1 MNNLFDTFRLF
12 ILCIILAAC
21 TVVVEPGA
29 DSAVIEMTRPLET
42 VLPSPTLAGPTP
54 FPTATAVPPNTHTPM
69 PSPTKSAFVN
79 LTRQP
84 ETPETTI
91 VTPTPYEPAPTNP
104 PPPTAIQTNHRQGGS
119 QAVVSDDGRFIT
131 FLSRGQLTDNAHSDL
146 AVFMRDMETGL
157 IHLINVNQKGQA
169 TYHDVYDVAMSGNG
183 RVFAY
188 FSFDGDIVAGD
199 TVMCGGGAHAVS
211 CEDLFIY
218 DADTD
223 STEMVALGRGQGL
236 GADYTM
242 GLSTNGRYV
251 ALGHQNNLL
260 LHDRQTKQSEFILA
274 TVDGEDP
281 NSYSFAPSLSADGR
295 FIAFVSRAS
304 NLVPRDTNEQ
314 ADVFVLDRD
323 TGQIERVS
331 VAPDGTEADGP
342 SGAEPAHEMVSGK
355 TDISADGR
363 FITFASAASNLTSE
377 PGLMCEDYRGYTRP
391 CYNTYLHDR
400 EVDET
405 ILLSHGGN
413 GDSLNP
419 SLSADGRFVLFGSTA
434 TNLLAS
440 DLPACTSPSV
450 LNCSRIYLY
459 ERAQGTLTMVNPEA
473 NGASWGGDLSADGR
487 YLTFTSNA
495 TNLTLD
501 DSDDNFDVFRYDRE
515 SGQIERISVVP

>member
-1 MNNLFDTFRLF
+1 MNLFVTVRLF

-21 TVVVEPGA
+21 TVAVEPGV
-29 DSAVIEMTRPLET
+29 DSAVIEVTRPLET
-42 VLPSPTLAGPTP
+42 ALPSPTLVEPTP
-54 FPTATAVPPNTHTPM
+54 FPTATANVPI
-69 PSPTKSAFVN
+69 PSPTNPPSVN
-79 LTRQP
+79 LTRPP
-84 ETPETTI
+84 ELTRLPQTPETTL
-91 VTPTPYEPAPTNP
+91 VTPTHVATPINT
-104 PPPTAIQTNHRQGGS
+104 PPPTVTPVNRRQGGN
-119 QAVVSDDGRFIT
+119 QAVISDDGRFIT

-188 FSFDGDIVAGD
+188 FSFDGDIVAD
-199 TVMCGGGAHAVS
+199 DAVMCGEGTYAVS

-218 DADTD
+218 DADAD

-242 GLSTNGRYV
+242 GLSADGRYV

-260 LHDRQTKQSEFILA
+260 LYDRQTKQSEFILA

-281 NSYSFAPSLSADGR
+281 NSYSFAPSLAADGR

-304 NLVPRDTNEQ
+304 NLVFHDTNEQ

-331 VAPDGTEADGP
+331 VATDGTEADGP
-342 SGAEPAHEMVSGK
+342 SGAEPAHEMVNGK

-363 FITFASAASNLTSE
+363 FITFASTASNLTSE
-377 PGLMCEDYRGYTRP
+377 PSHMYEDFWEYTRP
-391 CYNTYLHDR
+391 CYNIYLHDR
-400 EVDET
+400 ETGET
-405 ILLSHGGN
+405 ILLSKDGN

-419 SLSADGRFVLFGSTA
+419 SISADGQFVLFGSIA
-434 TNLLAS
+434 TNLLS
-440 DLPACTSPSV
+440 GDLPACTFPAV
-450 LNCSRIYLY
+450 RNCGRLYLY
-459 ERAQGTLTMVNPEA
+459 ERELGTLVMMTPEA

-487 YLTFTSNA
+487 YLTFTSDA
-495 TNLTLD
+495 TNLTPD
-501 DSDDNFDVFRYDRE
+501 DTSDNFDVFRYDRE
-515 SGQIERISVVP
+515 SGQIERISNAPS